1 MRAIAFALLAASCT
15 TMNDPKD
22 PNTTAP
28 PSLSPGDEVRT
39 AADRDAKSGQM
50 VAVFGIYTEVA
61 GGKAVDAPLDGH
73 AAITL
78 GDGTRI
84 ALAPPWHADAIRP
97 ADERKLAGQE
107 VVAKG
112 LLFAECPPPPNGGA
126 YQKSACLER
135 GLTVIDRAT
144 FDFLT
149 GTD

>member
-1 MRAIAFALLAASCT
+1 MRAIVVALLAASCT

-22 PNTTAP
+22 PTP
-28 PSLSPGDEVRT
+28 PAASLSPGDEVRT
-39 AADRDAKSGQM
+39 AADRDAKNGQM
-50 VAVFGIYTEVA
+50 VSVFGIYTEVA
-61 GGKAVDAPLDGH
+61 GGKEVDAPLDGH
-73 AAITL
+73 AAIAL

-112 LLFAECPPPPNGGA
+112 LLFAECPAPPGGGA
-126 YQKSACLER
+126 YQKSACLEG
-135 GLTVIDRAT
+135 GLTVVDRAT